1 MSAGK
6 FARNAERDL
15 IATMLDPAWEALG
28 RGVGPWWAAAVVT
41 YSLGYLFA
49 PSKLVKPA
57 DRAYY
62 GSSILAILHGIVVSI
77 LALMAGLDAGF
88 WTVTWEPWDYHAQT
102 PATARCI
109 HVFLAFLL
117 TDLLPLFYYR
127 KEWAGTGMY
136 IGHHTLSCV
145 AWGDALLNGTCHNVA
160 VGLLLLEA
168 TSPFINGRYFLST
181 HGVPCAAYGL
191 WAAYGVVRG
200 VRCGARCGV
209 MRGAVCGAA
218 RCARCGA
225 PCWVRPSAA
234 WQRIMCLA
242 AAHTSAAQPQQPR
255 PSSARAPIGRP
266 QELTDLPVQ
275 RRGHGGLL
283 PHTEDHRHG

>member
-1 MSAGK
+1 
-6 FARNAERDL
+6 
-15 IATMLDPAWEALG
+15 MLDPAWEALG

-181 HGVPCAAYGL
+181 HGLKSSPVYLYNGVAMAVSFLILRIIGMGSLGAKLFYIDAATSSAVLGNKTYMLLPIFIFGYGL
-191 WAAYGVVRG
+191 
-200 VRCGARCGV
+200 
-209 MRGAVCGAA
+209 
-218 RCARCGA
+218 
-225 PCWVRPSAA
+225 
-234 WQRIMCLA
+234 Q
-242 AAHTSAAQPQQPR
+242 
-255 PSSARAPIGRP
+255 
-266 QELTDLPVQ
+266 LTWFQKILS
-275 RRGHGGLL
+275 GLL
-283 PHTEDHRHG
+283 AFLKKDAKKPESKKI

>member
-1 MSAGK
+1 MP
-6 FARNAERDL
+6 NQ
-15 IATMLDPAWEALG
+15 MLDAQDLV
-28 RGVGPWWAAAVVT
+28 RGVGPWCAAAVVT
-41 YSLGYLFA
+41 YSLGYLLA

-57 DRAYY
+57 ERAYY
-62 GSSILAILHGIVVSI
+62 GSSVLAIVHGVVVSI

-181 HGVPCAAYGL
+181 HGAA
-191 WAAYGVVRG
+191 
-200 VRCGARCGV
+200 
-209 MRGAVCGAA
+209 
-218 RCARCGA
+218 
-225 PCWVRPSAA
+225 
-234 WQRIMCLA
+234 
-242 AAHTSAAQPQQPR
+242 
-255 PSSARAPIGRP
+255 
-266 QELTDLPVQ
+266 
-275 RRGHGGLL
+275 
-283 PHTEDHRHG
+283 